1 VAILRSVVSVPSVV
15 NNGIFLCILS
25 LLWPSLVVPIALI
38 PVSLAQ
44 FIGSELVTALGR
56 LGPGQVLG
64 PWRGRRPGQRRRRM
78 KFAPVLYGEDH
89 AHGHAELCLLIEGK
103 CRFSYQH
110 EGCVLRPGD
119 LVVCPANTPH
129 AEAYVQRG
137 DGYRLV
143 WWSLSETE
151 PRLHATRYSRRGGFA
166 IEHMMDLSLLPAEAR
181 ERLQV
186 LRQLTASAQPPAD
199 DVLREAMLTVALALY
214 RRILDGGEAQ
224 LDTRAQLVR
233 RAADFVRAESGRPL
247 SLADVARAVHV
258 SPNYLTGLFRKETGT
273 SLGRFILGERIARA
287 QKQLHEAGAS
297 VKSVALAL
305 DFADPFTFSRAFKRV
320 TGRSPMAM
328 LKRG

>member
-1 VAILRSVVSVPSVV
+1 
-15 NNGIFLCILS
+15 
-25 LLWPSLVVPIALI
+25 
-38 PVSLAQ
+38 VSLAQ

>member
-1 VAILRSVVSVPSVV
+1 M
-15 NNGIFLCILS
+15 
-25 LLWPSLVVPIALI
+25 
-38 PVSLAQ
+38 SLAQ

-89 AHGHAELCLLIEGK
+89 AHGHAELCLLIEGR
-103 CRFSYQH
+103 CRFSFQH

-119 LVVCPANTPH
+119 LVFCAANTPH
-129 AEAYVQRG
+129 AEAYVRRG

-166 IEHMMDLSLLPAEAR
+166 MEHMMDLGLLPAEAR
-181 ERLQV
+181 GRLQV
-186 LRQLTASAQPPAD
+186 LRQLTASAQPPAA

-247 SLADVARAVHV
+247 ALADVARAVHV

-305 DFADPFTFSRAFKRV
+305 GFADPFTFSRAFKRM